1 MRISDWSS
9 DVCSSDLPLIQSSR
23 TNCRCPGSPIRRA
36 CLEEVA
42 SNFLKTEILHRYL
55 QNPSPSNWSL
65 SGKFKDSHKNGPQLG
80 RPRKRLFRNRGQPEQ
95 LMFNK
100 VVALIQELKQDCGTR
115 LSISNL
121 KRRSEE
127 QTSELQQL
135 MRIPYAVFCL
145 NKKT

>member
-1 MRISDWSS
+1 MSF
-9 DVCSSDLPLIQSSR
+9 PLIQSSR

-95 LMFNK
+95 LLFNK
-100 VVALIQELKQDCGTR
+100 VVAL
-115 LSISNL
+115 
-121 KRRSEE
+121 RSDEHK
-127 QTSELQQL
+127 SELQTL
-135 MRIPYAVFCL
+135 
-145 NKKT
+145 